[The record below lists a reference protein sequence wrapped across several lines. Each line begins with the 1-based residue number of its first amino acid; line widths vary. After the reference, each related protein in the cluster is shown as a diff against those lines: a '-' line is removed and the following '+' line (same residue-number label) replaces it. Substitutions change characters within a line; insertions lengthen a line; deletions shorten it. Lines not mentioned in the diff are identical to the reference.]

1 MKHLSESLLDSF
13 DDIAQRSD
21 TAMYLQGCYQK
32 WEDCCGNNPGCDAL
46 GRPLKVGDLVICIS
60 AYSPVPAI
68 IIDIKSKKIAA
79 SITGD
84 GVDLRDKNGK
94 IPSSEYKASDEF
106 LKISLDILKAIHNL
120 K

>member
-1 MKHLSESLLDSF
+1 MKNLSESLLDDF
-13 DDIAQRSD
+13 NDIAERSD
-21 TAMYLQGCYQK
+21 VSMYLQDCYQK
-32 WEDCCGNNPGCDAL
+32 WEDGYGNNPGRDAL
-46 GRPLKVGDLVICIS
+46 GRQLKVGDIVICVS

-84 GVDLRDKNGK
+84 GMDIKDKNGK
-94 IPSSEYKASDEF
+94 IPNSEYKPSDEF
-106 LKISLDILKAIHNL
+106 LKISPEILKAIYYV